1 VKCPKCQKE
10 SPSGADYCVWC
21 GSRLAASLN
30 GRGQPLSET
39 DGLPEIKE
47 HLNEMAVRLSKVEG
61 RVTRISERVNLETVQ
76 PQAEISATEVIPQ
89 GEWPGEVSVKSIR
102 AEVVG
107 PEVLPPRPMI
117 EPITTQETRR
127 SELPAEV
134 RGEGPSTGR
143 MVSAKPALDALKTAE
158 PPRFEHCPE
167 RPTETPSVSAWPP
180 QSPPKPPQP
189 SRLAKRPSDWEQA
202 LPGNW
207 LSRIGI
213 VALFIGLGFLAKLA
227 YDGGWL
233 IPELQLL
240 VGLACGGLLL
250 LAGHH
255 WRERYHAWAQ
265 ALTGG
270 GIAVLYLSIFASY
283 ALNDLWSFLPTFG
296 CMFMVTILAVG
307 IALRRDSMSI
317 AIIGIVGAFLVPI
330 TLGALDQSVGGA
342 GSGGNNT
349 GLLIAYVLTLDV
361 AVVWLASVR
370 NWRWFTL
377 LGFGGSM
384 AIFGLWY
391 CTSDP
396 DGLLGPAQGMLTG
409 IFICFAAATTLFH
422 VVWRRTPEP
431 TDLALMSLNAG
442 IYFCVS
448 YGLLWGEYRG
458 WLGLFSLLL
467 ASFFGV
473 LGYLALRRSEDNRRL
488 ADFAFGISIV
498 LLTIAI
504 PVQLH
509 RSHASWIT
517 MAWAAEGAVVIWISV
532 RQCLPKLQPWGLGA
546 LAMAVVGLLA
556 FNGITEQERFRPFMN
571 DTLWALAISIL
582 AFYAGAYLLR
592 RTERALQPWF
602 FAVMMLVGCFF
613 TIWLFSAEVV
623 SYAGSR
629 IMAARMDGLSFVHIR
644 NLENGRSLA
653 LVSLWGTCAL
663 CLLMVGI
670 RKNWDWLRM
679 GAYML
684 MAVASAATVVL
695 LNHSHAMIRSGTSHP
710 VINYSFGGFCI
721 CVGALYVL
729 AYAMARNRSRLLDA
743 ERRFLSVIIV
753 GANVL
758 SLFALSSEV
767 LTYVDS
773 EYGKSMGLTLLWAT
787 YGLALVVVGI
797 MGKSRW
803 VRLGGLALVSV
814 AILKLFI
821 WDTFH
826 LQSGYRV
833 AAYLILGVLLL
844 AGGYFYHRYAN
855 VIKGFIMDRPGKGSG
870 SAHD

>member
-1 VKCPKCQKE
+1 MKCPECRKE
-10 SPSGADYCVWC
+10 SLIGAEYCVWC
-21 GSRLAASLN
+21 GTRLFGGPEGG
-30 GRGQPLSET
+30 GRQLSEA

-47 HLNEMAVRLSKVEG
+47 HLNEMAARLSQVER
-61 RVTRISERVNLETVQ
+61 RVTVISTRMNLDPVEPQ
-76 PQAEISATEVIPQ
+76 PEISVTEVIPQ
-89 GEWPGEVSVKSIR
+89 GEWPGEVTVESIR
-102 AEVVG
+102 ADVPT
-107 PEVLPPRPMI
+107 PEALPL
-117 EPITTQETRR
+117 
-127 SELPAEV
+127 LPAIERVTVEEARTSEPHAEV
-134 RGEGPSTGR
+134 KAEAPSTEKTAP
-143 MVSAKPALDALKTAE
+143 VKPALDELKMA
-158 PPRFEHCPE
+158 PPTPIRRAPE
-167 RPTETPSVSAWPP
+167 QAAKTPSVSARPLQRPP
-180 QSPPKPPQP
+180 PPQP
-189 SRLAKRPSDWEQA
+189 SRLAKRLSDWEQS

-213 VALFIGLGFLAKLA
+213 LALFIGLGFLAKLA
-227 YDGGWL
+227 YDRGWVN
-233 IPELQLL
+233 EVAQLL

-250 LAGHH
+250 VAGHH
-255 WRERYHAWAQ
+255 WRKMYRAWAQ

-283 ALNDLWSFLPTFG
+283 ALNDLMPFWATFLL
-296 CMFMVTILAVG
+296 MFLVTILAVG

-330 TLGALDQSVGGA
+330 TLGALDQSGGGA
-342 GSGGNNT
+342 GSGSSNT

-670 RKNWDWLRM
+670 KKSWDWLRM